1 MLNDYYQNIG
11 LKGYMNRY
19 GLRNGLRRGFFNA
32 NPFHIVNQ
40 YEIKKILW
48 QNKALRYVSRYF
60 KYKNND
66 PEGLVFPCTNI
77 PDNPVWVFWNTGID
91 SAPKIVQACYKTIEK
106 YSSGTVIALH
116 ERNIEEYVIFPQYI
130 KDKYEK
136 GKISIAGYTDLLRF
150 ALLEHYGGT
159 WIDATVYLSALI
171 SPNILESDFFALRNT
186 MMLVENPVL
195 YPAWFL
201 HSKAGNPAIREIR
214 NVSFAYWMKEQHVIE
229 YLLPNLIMTGLLHGT
244 ETEREIPYMSTD
256 YSEYLMKC
264 LGDRYDSEKLEWIFR
279 LTNIHKL
286 SYKLDEAIATG
297 DSVYCKLIE
306 IGDDL

>member
-1 MLNDYYQNIG
+1 MLNDFYQNIG

-19 GLRNGLRRGFFNA
+19 GLWNGLRRGLFNT
-32 NPFHIVNQ
+32 NPFHIVNH
-40 YEIKKILW
+40 YEMKKLLW
-48 QNKALRYVSRYF
+48 QNKALKYVSRYF

-66 PEGLVFPCTNI
+66 PEGLVFTCTNI

-106 YSSGTVIALH
+106 YSGGTVIALH
-116 ERNIEEYVIFPQYI
+116 EHNIGEYIVFPQYI
-130 KDKYEK
+130 REKYES
-136 GKISIAGYTDLLRF
+136 GRISIAGYTDLLRF
-150 ALLEHYGGT
+150 ALLEQYGGT

-171 SPNILESDFFALRNT
+171 PPNIMESDFFALRNT

-201 HSKAGNPAIREIR
+201 HSKAGHPAIREIR
-214 NVSFAYWMKEQHVIE
+214 NVAFAYWMKEQHVIE

-244 ETEREIPYMSTD
+244 EAEKEIPYMSTD

-264 LGDRYDSEKLEWIFR
+264 LGDKYDSEKLEWIFR

-286 SYKLDEAIATG
+286 SYKLDEAIADG
-297 DSVYCKLIE
+297 DSMYSKLIE
-306 IGDDL
+306 MGDDL